1 VTDRSTYR
9 LIEAS
14 DDSAITRN
22 WWNQERVYDDLLI
35 VFGKSYI
42 QHLLDIRK
50 TNDCDPNNLLV
61 YLIDLVVED
70 EGP

>member
-1 VTDRSTYR
+1 MTDRSTYR